1 MKRTFMTIS
10 AFLIICIIP
19 FSTLTGQD
27 KKSEQKIKIVITDDS
42 GTKVMID
49 TLIKDGSLNDS
60 LRLSNGEVILIGHPE
75 NPAVMNHGDGNEYTT
90 VTVTTDGK
98 ESNKDFKTI
107 TIVSSD
113 TSNRTEMTKGSKVI
127 VMSNDEGKKVEKIVY
142 INEGNSIDND
152 LDKTFDV
159 YVSTDNKDSSI
170 EKTRYVIAK
179 DGMVVSV
186 EGNDEAKVKDL
197 IKEIENKMG
206 VKSEGSG
213 KNETVT
219 VESKKTMKK

>member
-1 MKRTFMTIS
+1 MTIS
-10 AFLIICIIP
+10 VFLIICIIP
-19 FSTLTGQD
+19 FSTITGQD
-27 KKSEQKIKIVITDDS
+27 KKSEQKIKIVITDNS

-60 LRLSNGEVILIGHPE
+60 LRLINGEVILISHPE
-75 NPAVMNHGDGNEYTT
+75 HTAVIKHGDGNEHMT
-90 VTVTTDGK
+90 VSVTTDGK

-113 TSNRTEMTKGSKVI
+113 TANRTETTKGNKVI
-127 VMSNDEGKKVEKIVY
+127 VMSNDEGKQVEKIVY
-142 INEGNSIDND
+142 INEGNSIDKD
-152 LDKTFDV
+152 TDKTFDV
-159 YVSTDNKDSSI
+159 YVSTDDKDSSV

-186 EGNDEAKVKDL
+186 EGNDEAKVNDL

-206 VKSEGSG
+206 VKSEDSG
-213 KNETVT
+213 NKETVN
-219 VESKKTMKK
+219 VETKKTGKK